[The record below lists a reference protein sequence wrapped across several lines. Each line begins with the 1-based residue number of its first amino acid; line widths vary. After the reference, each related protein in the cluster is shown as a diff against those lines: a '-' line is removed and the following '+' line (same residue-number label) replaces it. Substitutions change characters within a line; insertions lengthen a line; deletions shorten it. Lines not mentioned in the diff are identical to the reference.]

1 MAAAQVYLQEVFKLS
16 VDELGMCLAFQVLWS
31 FILNTL
37 FVMKYFFCIMLLNE
51 RLYYDEVLC

>member
-31 FILNTL
+31 FILNT
-37 FVMKYFFCIMLLNE
+37 FCYEIFLLYNAIK
-51 RLYYDEVLC
+51 